1 MRGVGSLAVLL
12 LAVAVPHA
20 GARQQGGEGPPLAPA
35 PSGLRTPRLVAT
47 PPDSLPEVDVAARI
61 EAFQR
66 GFVEDFGGT
75 IDRGTGE
82 ALRREDL
89 GARIER
95 RLTERFEGS
104 SLERWYR
111 RALGLYR
118 GAEGVYARIEAATNW
133 ATTGFDL
140 DADLESVVDGKVV
153 VHVERRVHGFDL
165 GLDVEDAVEG
175 KVGLR
180 LGGVVRGYKISLDAG
195 DVGSGRVAFRLKKRL
210 E

>member
-1 MRGVGSLAVLL
+1 MRGVGLLAVLL

-20 GARQQGGEGPPLAPA
+20 GARQGGESPPLAPV
-35 PSGLRTPRLVAT
+35 PPGLRTPRLVAA
-47 PPDSLPEVDVAARI
+47 PPDSVPEVDVTARI

-66 GFVEDFGGT
+66 DFVEDFGGR

-82 ALRREDL
+82 APRREDL

-95 RLTERFEGS
+95 RLAERFEGS

-118 GAEGVYARIEAATNW
+118 GAEGVYERIEAATEW
-133 ATTGFDL
+133 AATGFDL
-140 DADLESVVDGKVV
+140 DADLESVVDGKVA

-180 LGGVVRGYKISLDAG
+180 LSGVIRGYKISLDAG